1 MSVQVEKL
9 EKNMAKLTIEVSADR
24 FDKAIEEAY
33 QKTRSRI
40 AMPGFRKGK
49 APRKMIERAYG
60 AGIFYEDAANI
71 LIPQAYDEALEETEE
86 TIVSRPDIDIVQIEA
101 GKPFIF
107 TATVALKPEVTL
119 GEYKGLEVEVSDTA
133 VTDEDV
139 QKEID
144 TQRDK
149 NSRMVD
155 VTDRAVQQGD
165 MIRLDFDGSVDGE
178 AFEGGKSDDYPLTIG
193 SGSFIP
199 GFEEQLIGTA
209 IGEEKDVT
217 VTFPEDYHAKEL
229 AGKEAVFK
237 CKVNSIQV
245 KELPELDDEFAQD
258 VSDFNTLDEYREDVL
273 KKLTEQKEAEAKRMK
288 EAAVVDKIVEN
299 ATMDI
304 PEAMVDE
311 QVRRMIE
318 DFRRRIESQG
328 IQMEQYMQFTG
339 MDITKLQEQM
349 RPEARKRISNSLV
362 LEAVAKA
369 EQIEISDERID
380 EEIGKMAEQYKME
393 ADKLKEMMGEY
404 ELKQM
409 KEDLA
414 VQAAVDLVRD
424 SAVEVKKAE

>member
-258 VSDFNTLDEYREDVL
+258 VSDFDTLDEYREDVR